1 MTLPVL
7 QTKCPLWFMY
17 LGFSGKFKLILFV
30 NLQNTL
36 ISRKYERY
44 PLDVMWKSKGSTKHT
59 QIIVLI
65 SKPPQIH
72 RAAFSSQIHQEIKD
86 YLTHRN

>member
-1 MTLPVL
+1 MSILRSKDINQDSNGSIKSTFKIMLTLLVL

-17 LGFSGKFKLILFV
+17 LGFSGKFRLILFV

-44 PLDVMWKSKGSTKHT
+44 PLDVM
-59 QIIVLI
+59 
-65 SKPPQIH
+65 
-72 RAAFSSQIHQEIKD
+72 
-86 YLTHRN
+86 